1 MRSSSSLHTCL
12 PCYRREKISAL
23 SVQAIDEDYVNCPIP
38 STMAAGSS
46 SSGPDSANLEFVR
59 ATIKHAQ
66 ISSAISKQLISAKAW
81 RDSLETT
88 MAHVQ
93 VLEKR
98 LDDWRNSLH
107 QEFISSPPFFK
118 RADSPRRAGTQTS
131 HILFLH
137 FCYYS
142 SVIAIHGVFCYPW
155 NRPELQRQQQQQQQK
170 HPRQDG
176 RALHISSPQVHAQIE
191 RSTKAVAEASRQII
205 LAVQGLEITSA
216 MPLWLTFFF
225 PLVGLI
231 NLFVY
236 ILKNPHAP
244 SAASDLSLLDVVVGH
259 FGYLQFISSSQHVFP
274 FPREIAAYA
283 RHVVEAAVA
292 EKKRQLSTP
301 GEPEQQ
307 QQQRQKQGRRRY
319 SQPPKPQK
327 NQQTQQVMQ
336 DGGLYAGFMN
346 GQDMLLQ
353 QMATFPPEV
362 SAPDRGNLLFLQLAF
377 MMYYY
382 ANVNK

>member
-1 MRSSSSLHTCL
+1 M
-12 PCYRREKISAL
+12 
-23 SVQAIDEDYVNCPIP
+23 AI
-38 STMAAGSS
+38 
-46 SSGPDSANLEFVR
+46 GPTGPNSANVEFVR
-59 ATIKHAQ
+59 ATIQHAQ
-66 ISSAISKQLISAKAW
+66 VSSAISKQLLSAKAM

-93 VLEKR
+93 ALEKR

-107 QEFISSPPFFK
+107 PEFISSPPFSK
-118 RADSPRRAGTQTS
+118 YADRPRRAGTQTS
-131 HILFLH
+131 HIVFLH

-142 SVIAIHGVFCYPW
+142 SLIAIHGVFCYPW
-155 NRPELQRQQQQQQQK
+155 NRPELQQQQQK
-170 HPRQDG
+170 QQRQDG

-191 RSTKAVAEASRQII
+191 RSTKAVADASRQII

-236 ILKNPHAP
+236 ILKNPLAP
-244 SAASDLSLLDVVVGH
+244 SAASDLSLMDVVVGH

-283 RHVVEAAVA
+283 RHVVETAVA
-292 EKKRQLSTP
+292 EKKRRLSTA
-301 GEPEQQ
+301 GGHEPQQ
-307 QQQRQKQGRRRY
+307 HRQKQGHHRRFEA
-319 SQPPKPQK
+319 
-327 NQQTQQVMQ
+327 QQTHKKQKTPQIMQ
-336 DGGLYAGFMN
+336 DNGLFGGFIN

-362 SAPDRGNLLFLQLAF
+362 SATSHNNLLFSQQLI
-377 MMYYY
+377 MYLCV
-382 ANVNK
+382 NVDKFSFTR